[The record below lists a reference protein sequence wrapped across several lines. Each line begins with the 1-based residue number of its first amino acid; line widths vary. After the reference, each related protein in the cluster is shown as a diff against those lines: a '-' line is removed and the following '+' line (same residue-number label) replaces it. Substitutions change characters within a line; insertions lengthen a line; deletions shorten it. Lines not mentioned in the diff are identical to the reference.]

1 MVSVSKHADIPA
13 EVRGPGVTRK
23 ITVDKS
29 TGSGA
34 ITAGVV
40 YLEPGGTIP
49 PHTHLVEEAMTLV
62 EGKLKILVGTETDE
76 VEAPVYSH
84 LTYDVVP
91 DQPVEVKRPD
101 IVVIEGLNVLQPARV
116 REDGR
121 TGLAVSDFFD
131 FSIYVDAATS
141 DIRR

>member
-1 MVSVSKHADIPA
+1 MVSVTRHADVPG

-40 YLEPGGTIP
+40 FLEPGGTIP

-76 VEAPVYSH
+76 VEAPVSWLAPANTVHGARNIGDGPATLIIAYPANEVGA
-84 LTYDVVP
+84 TR
-91 DQPVEVKRPD
+91 VEV
-101 IVVIEGLNVLQPARV
+101 E
-116 REDGR
+116 
-121 TGLAVSDFFD
+121 F
-131 FSIYVDAATS
+131 
-141 DIRR
+141 

>member
-1 MVSVSKHADIPA
+1 MVSVSKHADIQG

-23 ITVDKS
+23 LTIDKS
-29 TGSGA
+29 TGAGA

-76 VEAPVYSH
+76 VSAGTSWLAPANTVHGARNIGDGQATLIIAYPAIEVGA
-84 LTYDVVP
+84 TRVDV
-91 DQPVEVKRPD
+91 E
-101 IVVIEGLNVLQPARV
+101 
-116 REDGR
+116 
-121 TGLAVSDFFD
+121 F
-131 FSIYVDAATS
+131 
-141 DIRR
+141 

>member
-1 MVSVSKHADIPA
+1 MVSVSRHADIPA
-13 EVRGPGVTRK
+13 ETRGPGVTRR
-23 ITVDKS
+23 ITIDKA

-76 VEAPVYSH
+76 VDAGTSWRAPANTIHGARNIGDSQATLIIAYPANEVAAFRV
-84 LTYDVVP
+84 DV
-91 DQPVEVKRPD
+91 E
-101 IVVIEGLNVLQPARV
+101 
-116 REDGR
+116 
-121 TGLAVSDFFD
+121 F
-131 FSIYVDAATS
+131 
-141 DIRR
+141 

>member
-1 MVSVSKHADIPA
+1 MIKVSRLADIPG

-23 ITVDKS
+23 LTVDKS

-49 PHTHLVEEAMTLV
+49 PHTHLVEEAMTLT

-76 VEAPVYSH
+76 VDAGSSWFAPANTVHAARNIGEGVATLIIAYPANEVGA
-84 LTYDVVP
+84 TR
-91 DQPVEVKRPD
+91 VEV
-101 IVVIEGLNVLQPARV
+101 E
-116 REDGR
+116 
-121 TGLAVSDFFD
+121 F
-131 FSIYVDAATS
+131 
-141 DIRR
+141 